1 MLDGGVEKAHKAV
14 RANELPRRGR
24 EKKTFA
30 KMKKLVDNEN
40 EAA

>member
-24 EKKTFA
+24 EKNFREI
-30 KMKKLVDNEN
+30 KKLVDSES